1 MTAADDFFPNDPQ
14 KNDRMPDAAYRLNG
28 AELYRK
34 DSFGIGKRN
43 EEQSVSAEKEAGCV
57 RIKNVG
63 YN

>member
-1 MTAADDFFPNDPQ
+1 
-14 KNDRMPDAAYRLNG
+14 MPDAAYWLNG